1 MPTPTSLIMGKMII
15 TLTLSERMPSVTTA
29 SYAEAKTVVFWDVDE
44 CPIPEDLDPQS
55 VYQNIRTALANK
67 GYHGEVT
74 IMAFGDRNQIPGYY
88 ESAGIQIFPK
98 GDKYERI
105 GQMQLEFFG
114 WMRDNSCE
122 YTNMMVVTRSAME
135 LVSYLEYRNTHH
147 NILFANPLNPQ
158 TKACGCK
165 FGARQEDPSAETW
178 VWETLAVGGDPSIRT
193 VEEPCRY
200 REEGGGDVKDS
211 VSP

>member
-1 MPTPTSLIMGKMII
+1 MVS
-15 TLTLSERMPSVTTA
+15 
-29 SYAEAKTVVFWDVDE
+29 
-44 CPIPEDLDPQS
+44 
-55 VYQNIRTALANK
+55 
-67 GYHGEVT
+67 
-74 IMAFGDRNQIPGYY
+74 
-88 ESAGIQIFPK
+88 
-98 GDKYERI
+98 GDKYDRI

-135 LVSYLEYRNTHH
+135 LVSYLEYKYTHH
-147 NILFANPLNPQ
+147 NILFANPLYPQ

-178 VWETLAVGGDPSIRT
+178 VWETLALGGDPSIKT

-200 REEGGGDVKDS
+200 RE
-211 VSP
+211 